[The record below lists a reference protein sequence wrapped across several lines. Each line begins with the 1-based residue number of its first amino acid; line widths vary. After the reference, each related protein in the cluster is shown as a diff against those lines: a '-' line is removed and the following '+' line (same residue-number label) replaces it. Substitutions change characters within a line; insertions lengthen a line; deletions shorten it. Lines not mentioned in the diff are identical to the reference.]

1 MLIRTFEGQDMS
13 EALRKVKRELGSEA
27 VILDSRE
34 GRSGSIGRSSGVV
47 VTAGLPEMDPPWMN
61 DVRHNGKGSKVA
73 DPAEDE
79 RKSLRREVESLRL
92 ALHRMEE
99 EWGTGTK
106 ETVQSLAR
114 QVEALIA
121 ENVRTT
127 TDLPS
132 GESVNSL
139 SMARDILLRQG
150 IAPSEG
156 QPLLDALSDLT
167 LNVGEIGDE
176 ERVGSLLQFLVA
188 RNIRTTG
195 SFLDRLRQNSPVV
208 CVFAGPSGVGKTT
221 TIAKLA
227 AGFTIRHGKKVLLVN
242 LDTYRI
248 GALEQL
254 RIYGDLMG
262 LPVEVASTPDRLVSI
277 IREARDK
284 ELYDVILIDS
294 AGGLSGDDTRIHP
307 FVSALLLEDL
317 NLSVSLVLSAAH
329 KTKDI
334 EKSILLYQC
343 LAPSNMILTKLDE
356 TESLG
361 SLYPI
366 LSSAPLPVSY
376 VTMGQRVPDDIDV
389 AHSGRMSQWIIGG
402 FR

>member
-13 EALRKVKRELGSEA
+13 EALRKVKRELGAEA

-34 GRSGSIGRSSGVV
+34 GRAGSRGRTSGVV

-61 DVRHNGKGSKVA
+61 DVRHAGKNAPAA
-73 DPAEDE
+73 DPVEDE
-79 RKSLRREVESLRL
+79 RNSLRREVESLRL

-99 EWGTGTK
+99 EWGAGTR
-106 ETVQSLAR
+106 ETVQTLAK
-114 QVEALIA
+114 QVEALIS
-121 ENVRTT
+121 EGGRTIQEPLLEEAT
-127 TDLPS
+127 
-132 GESVNSL
+132 NSRV
-139 SMARDILLRQG
+139 MARDILLRQG
-150 IAPSEG
+150 IDLEEG
-156 QPLLDALSDLT
+156 QPLLDALADLT

-176 ERVGSLLQFLVA
+176 ERIGSLLQFLVA

-195 SFLDRLRQNSPVV
+195 SFLDRIRQNSPVV

-262 LPVEVASTPDRLVSI
+262 LPVEVASSPERLVSI
-277 IREARDK
+277 IREARDRD
-284 ELYDVILIDS
+284 LYDVILIDS

-334 EKSILLYQC
+334 EKSIMLYQC
-343 LAPSNMILTKLDE
+343 LAPNNMILTKLDE
-356 TESLG
+356 TDSLG

-366 LSSAPLPVSY
+366 LSRAPLPVSY

>member
-1 MLIRTFEGQDMS
+1 
-13 EALRKVKRELGSEA
+13 
-27 VILDSRE
+27 
-34 GRSGSIGRSSGVV
+34 
-47 VTAGLPEMDPPWMN
+47 MDPPWMN

>member
-34 GRSGSIGRSSGVV
+34 GRAGSRGKTSGVV
-47 VTAGLPEMDPPWMN
+47 VTAGLPEVDPPWMS
-61 DVRHNGKGSKVA
+61 DVRLSGKKASSS

-79 RKSLRREVESLRL
+79 RNSLRREVESLRL

-99 EWGTGTK
+99 EWGTGTR
-106 ETVQSLAR
+106 ETVQTLAR
-114 QVEALIA
+114 QVEALIS
-121 ENVRTT
+121 EGSRTI
-127 TDLPS
+127 P
-132 GESVNSL
+132 ESPVEEILDSRVL
-139 SMARDILLRQG
+139 AREILLRQG
-150 IAPSEG
+150 ISPEDG
-156 QPLLDALSDLT
+156 QSLLDALSDLT

-188 RNIRTTG
+188 RNIRTSG
-195 SFLDRLRQNSPVV
+195 SFLDRIRQNNPVV

-262 LPVEVASTPDRLVSI
+262 LPVEVASTPERLVSI
-277 IREARDK
+277 IRDARDR
-284 ELYDVILIDS
+284 ELYDVILVDS

-329 KTKDI
+329 KTRDI

-343 LAPSNMILTKLDE
+343 LAPNNMILTKLDE
-356 TESLG
+356 TDSLG

-366 LSSAPLPVSY
+366 LSRAPLPVSY

-389 AHSGRMSQWIIGG
+389 AHSGRLSQWIIGG